1 MDHTIATT
9 ITSEKVYGEL
19 VTAGSPIFYKGEVLG
34 YLCVDISMQDIRA
47 REQEHVFA
55 TVLLMSTLVVF
66 SLVVSLMY
74 FTRNVIKPVALLSN
88 TAKNYSSKENG
99 MVHHAFEAL
108 SVPNHDEISDL
119 LTSMKQM
126 EADMNAQVSALTD
139 AKVVIRETEEKASTL
154 EALAVKDSLTGI
166 GNRRAYEEE
175 ARKVNVEI
183 AEGLREFGIA
193 MIDLN
198 YLKVINDT
206 YGHERGD
213 IAIKMLSTV
222 TCDVFKRSRVFRVGG
237 DEFVVLLKTGDY
249 LSVEKRIKEFDER
262 ILSLYE
268 DELRKPWERI
278 SAAIGYAIFDENTD
292 KTVDDVF
299 QKADKAMYDR
309 KAAMKAERNR

>member
-1 MDHTIATT
+1 
-9 ITSEKVYGEL
+9 
-19 VTAGSPIFYKGEVLG
+19 VTNL
-34 YLCVDISMQDIRA
+34 
-47 REQEHVFA
+47 
-55 TVLLMSTLVVF
+55 
-66 SLVVSLMY
+66 
-74 FTRNVIKPVALLSN
+74 
-88 TAKNYSSKENG
+88 
-99 MVHHAFEAL
+99 
-108 SVPNHDEISDL
+108 DEISVL
-119 LTSMKQM
+119 LTSMKKM
-126 EADMNAQVSALTD
+126 EADMNAQVTALFD
-139 AKVVIRETEEKASTL
+139 AKVVIKETEEKASTM

-198 YLKVINDT
+198 YLKIINDT

-213 IAIKMLSTV
+213 IAIKMLSSV

-262 ILSLYE
+262 ILSLRE

-278 SAAIGYAIFDENTD
+278 SAAIGYAIFNENTD

-309 KAAMKAERNR
+309 KAAMKAERNP